1 MAYPAELRYTADHE
15 WVRKDSDGT
24 MTVGITAFAARELG
38 EVVFVELPSTDTEL
52 ESGTEF
58 GTVESVKAV
67 SEVYMPMDGTITAVN
82 EELNDSPELV
92 NDDCYGDGWFI
103 RFRPS
108 DASPY
113 DELKTAEE
121 YESFVSGEAD

>member
-1 MAYPAELRYTADHE
+1 MAYPADLRYTDDHE

-24 MTVGITAFAARELG
+24 MTVGITAFATRELG
-38 EVVFVELPSTDTEL
+38 EVVFVELPSVGVEL
-52 ESGTEF
+52 DAGTEF

-67 SEVYMPMDGTITAVN
+67 SEVFMPMTGTIAAVN
-82 EELNDSPELV
+82 EELSGSPELV
-92 NDDCYGDGWFI
+92 NDDCYGEGWFI

-108 DASPY
+108 DASAY

-121 YESFVSGEAD
+121 YESFVSGAD